1 MLKNL
6 PFTQVLDICFCQVS
20 ISQYQ
25 LCVFYL
31 NNTFRIHQ
39 YKLYSF
45 SGGSPG
51 SLVASPLVM
60 IISLIFLNLL
70 VRCLRNGYTYHT
82 ITNFNFGSKR
92 VNLELYDG
100 FTSVFEE
107 KQKQLKT
114 ELYQKL
120 LSYISL
126 SSVSLIFARLV
137 NRTGSKHLND
147 AKGLHNSKDGIEQDS
162 EYRNEPD
169 VNYTLII
176 RNR

>member
-1 MLKNL
+1 M
-6 PFTQVLDICFCQVS
+6 T
-20 ISQYQ
+20 
-25 LCVFYL
+25 YL
-31 NNTFRIHQ
+31 NDTFRSYQ
-39 YKLYSF
+39 DKLYSF
-45 SGGSPG
+45 SGGSPV

-70 VRCLRNGYTYHT
+70 VRCLPNGYTYHT
-82 ITNFNFGSKR
+82 ISNFNFASKR

-120 LSYISL
+120 LSYLSL
-126 SSVSLIFARLV
+126 SSVSLIFAHLV
-137 NRTGSKHLND
+137 ERTGSKHIND
-147 AKGLHNSKDGIEQDS
+147 AKGLHNSKDGIEEDS

-169 VNYTLII
+169 VKYTLII

>member
-1 MLKNL
+1 MY
-6 PFTQVLDICFCQVS
+6 FEV
-20 ISQYQ
+20 
-25 LCVFYL
+25 YL
-31 NNTFRIHQ
+31 NYTFRSYQ
-39 YKLYSF
+39 DKLYSF
-45 SGGSPG
+45 SGGSPV

-70 VRCLRNGYTYHT
+70 VRCLPNEYTYHT

-120 LSYISL
+120 LSYLSL

-147 AKGLHNSKDGIEQDS
+147 AKGLHNSKDGIEEDS

-169 VNYTLII
+169 VNYKLII